1 MRFFDKLV
9 YKKRET
15 KFAFGFAENGNSR
28 KERKKNNVTGRGR

>member
-15 KFAFGFAENGNSR
+15 KFAFGFAENETLEE
-28 KERKKNNVTGRGR
+28 KERRIM